1 LKKRRDLSLK
11 TILKMYK
18 HLDWANKRILEHLQ
32 TTEFENESAIR
43 LFSHI
48 LLAEQV
54 WHARIK
60 GMDSSMLYV
69 WGDEDLAACAQLL
82 KQNEERYSAL
92 LKDLSAADLE
102 REISYKNIQGTEYVN
117 SIGDILTHVAL
128 HGQHHRGQINQR
140 LRASGV
146 KPVNID
152 FISMVR

>member
-1 LKKRRDLSLK
+1 MK

-18 HLDWANKRILEHLQ
+18 HLDWANKRILEYLQ
-32 TTEFENESAIR
+32 TVECDNESVIR

-54 WHARIK
+54 WHARIN
-60 GMDSSMLYV
+60 GEDSSFPV
-69 WGDEDLAACAQLL
+69 WGDEDLAACAKLV
-82 KQNEERYSAL
+82 KWNEERYSAL
-92 LKDLSAADLE
+92 LKDLSDADLE
-102 REISYKNIQGTEYVN
+102 RVIPYKNSQGKDYVN

-140 LRASGV
+140 LRATGL